1 MELREYQQE
10 SINKIKELKIG
21 DKGIISLPTGTG
33 KTIVMSGLVKEEA
46 TERILIV
53 VMSTE
58 LREQTIDKLK
68 FVCGENVDVGSIQGK
83 LNECDNNIIVATRQ
97 SLTHVRSSRLKD
109 ITVSGDFKYIIFD
122 ECHVAVEQIKK
133 IIDAIGQNS
142 IVIGVTATPYN
153 PKMVE
158 IFDNIIY
165 EMTLLKA
172 IKSGYLVEPKAKKV
186 YSNTDISNV
195 KTIGGE
201 FIQKHLEEAINNDD
215 RNNIIVKSYLDYAQ
229 DRKHTIIFASGIN
242 HANAITQCFQDNGI
256 DARSIDSTIDSTER
270 KNTLEDFKKGKFKI
284 LVNVSILTTG
294 FDFPALD
301 CVIMARSTKSR
312 ILYMQC
318 LGRVLRLSEGKEN
331 ALIIDIGD
339 ITKKFSL
346 VNIDSI
352 FNITFKDDET
362 LSEAEER
369 IRKADE
375 DEKELLRLEQEER
388 EKQKIEQLRLEA
400 EEIDLFNSNIS
411 NIYEYS
417 SLDWFEWY
425 YNKNIYYILSLNDKL
440 DIVLTKVDDEF
451 ITYKYE
457 DKQLIEHERNENLK
471 EIVDNIDN
479 MAYTYGSSFIDK
491 NAKWKKDKPTEKQI
505 ACIKGNWKVY
515 TKFDCHKY
523 FKSKSLYFAFKNLAN

>member
-1 MELREYQQE
+1 MKLREYQKE
-10 SINKIKELKIG
+10 SISKIKGLKMG
-21 DKGIISLPTGTG
+21 EKGIISLPTGTG
-33 KTIVMSGLVKEEA
+33 KTIVMSGLAKEEI

-68 FVCGENVDVGSIQGK
+68 FVCGDNVDVGSVQGK

-97 SLTHVRSSRLKD
+97 SLTHVKSNRLKE
-109 ITVSGDFKYIIFD
+109 ITNNGDFKYIIFD

-133 IIDAIGQNS
+133 ITDIIGKNS
-142 IVIGVTATPYN
+142 IVIGVTATPFN

-158 IFDNIIY
+158 VFDKIIY
-165 EMTLLKA
+165 EMTLLEA
-172 IKSGYLVEPKAKKV
+172 IKSNYLVEPKARKV
-186 YSNTDISNV
+186 YTNTDISNV

-215 RNNIIVKSYLDYAQ
+215 RNNIIVKSYLDYAT
-229 DRKHTIIFASGIN
+229 DRNHTIIFASGID
-242 HANAITQCFQDNGI
+242 HANAITKCFQDNGI
-256 DARSIDSTIDSTER
+256 DARSIDSTLDSIQR
-270 KNTLEDFKKGKFKI
+270 KNTLEDFKNGKFKV
-284 LVNVSILTTG
+284 LVNISILTTG

-331 ALIIDIGD
+331 ALIIDIDD
-339 ITKKFSL
+339 IVNKFSL
-346 VNIDSI
+346 INIDSI
-352 FNITFKDDET
+352 FNITFHDDET
-362 LSEAEER
+362 LTEAEER
-369 IRKADE
+369 IKIADKE
-375 DEKELLRLEQEER
+375 EKERLILEQEER
-388 EKQKIEQLRLEA
+388 ERQKLEQLKLES
-400 EEIDLFNSNIS
+400 EEIDLFNSNIK
-411 NIYEYS
+411 NVYEYS

-425 YNKNIYYILSLNDKL
+425 YNKNIYYILSLNDKI
-440 DIVLTKVDDEF
+440 DIILTKIDDEF
-451 ITYKYE
+451 ISYRYE
-457 DKQLIEHERNENLK
+457 NKLLEEYERNENLK
-471 EIVDNIDN
+471 ELVDNIDN

-491 NAKWKKDKPTEKQI
+491 NAKWKKDKPTDKQI

-523 FKSKSLYFAFKNLAN
+523 FKSRALFFTFKDMNN